1 MGSAPSFGQV
11 DPMLRGSA
19 PAPEFGQVD
28 TMLGGSGSRVF
39 SGREI
44 LFFVSKAIFSVRKI
58 AFLVSTVFFPVEE

>member
-39 SGREI
+39 SGSKKYRCE
-44 LFFVSKAIFSVRKI
+44 FFVIR
-58 AFLVSTVFFPVEE
+58 LM